1 MDHAESNLPGA
12 SRRAVDQAAR
22 IFASDMRAM
31 RERREIPLSRI
42 HEETRISADV
52 LKEFES
58 TGLVGNQL
66 FNRVYLRSLVIA
78 YARIVGTDEQR
89 ALEALEAALAGTYEG
104 GLNDETGESR
114 TEPLSLSKGDE
125 LEVPDDGIDAGS
137 DQSALVVEE
146 RTFDQP
152 APIDDMEGPEDDST
166 DSSQRVANRFEFL
179 SSAFPSKGAPRR
191 NPNRVHREIST
202 AVHDFKPP
210 EDLKG
215 MLVRPNRF
223 RAIALTSLVVVV
235 SVSDIVAA
243 IKLSDRGS
251 EEVSAINTDA
261 VESSSTTPV
270 QPLPP
275 EPIQLP
281 PPFVVGDSI
290 AVTIVATTGPL
301 DPVRIQLDR
310 DLRRPYWV
318 DEGDSMTFR
327 MRQRIVFE
335 DLLDRATIKLEGV
348 PYPAQ
353 NYRDRER
360 LELTRDS
367 VHAFVESLQSR

>member
-1 MDHAESNLPGA
+1 
-12 SRRAVDQAAR
+12 
-22 IFASDMRAM
+22 M
-31 RERREIPLSRI
+31 RERRGIPLSRI

-58 TGLVGNQL
+58 TALVGNQL
-66 FNRVYLRSLVIA
+66 FNRVYLRSLVIS
-78 YARIVGTDEQR
+78 YARIVGTEERR
-89 ALEALEAALAGTYEG
+89 ALEALEAALAGKYEG
-104 GLNDETGESR
+104 GLNDETGDSSR
-114 TEPLSLSKGDE
+114 EPLNLSEGDQ
-125 LEVPDDGIDAGS
+125 LEAPDDGNDEGS
-137 DQSALVVEE
+137 DPTAMVAEE

-152 APIDDMEGPEDDST
+152 PPIGDMEGPEDDSAH
-166 DSSQRVANRFEFL
+166 SSQRVANRFEFL
-179 SSAFPSKGAPRR
+179 SSAFPSKGEPRR

-223 RAIALTSLVVVV
+223 RAIALTSLVVIV
-235 SVSDIVAA
+235 SVSAIVAA
-243 IKLSDRGS
+243 IRLSERPSDK
-251 EEVSAINTDA
+251 VSPMATDA
-261 VESSSTTPV
+261 VESSATTPV
-270 QPLPP
+270 LPLPP
-275 EPIQLP
+275 SPISLP

-290 AVTIVATTGPL
+290 AVTIVATAGPL

-318 DEGDSMTFR
+318 DEGDSMTFS

-353 NYRDRER
+353 KYRDRER

>member
-12 SRRAVDQAAR
+12 SRRAVDQAAS
-22 IFASDMRAM
+22 IFASDMRTM
-31 RERREIPLSRI
+31 RERQDIPLSRI
-42 HEETRISADV
+42 HEETRISIGV

-58 TGLVGNQL
+58 SALAGNQL
-66 FNRVYLRSLVIA
+66 FNRVYLRSLVIS

-104 GLNDETGESR
+104 GLNDETGESSM
-114 TEPLSLSKGDE
+114 EPHDRSKGAE
-125 LEVPDDGIDAGS
+125 LERPEDGVDEGL
-137 DQSALVVEE
+137 DQSVMVVEE

-152 APIDDMEGPEDDST
+152 APIDDKEGPEDNST
-166 DSSQRVANRFEFL
+166 DSSQRVATRFEFL
-179 SSAFPSKGAPRR
+179 SSTFPSKGVPRR

-215 MLVRPNRF
+215 LLVRPNRF

-235 SVSDIVAA
+235 SVSAIVAA
-243 IKLSDRGS
+243 IKLSDRRT
-251 EEVSAINTDA
+251 EEVSPIATDA
-261 VESSSTTPV
+261 VGSSSATPV
-270 QPLPP
+270 LPLPP
-275 EPIQLP
+275 APIPLP

-290 AVTIVATTGPL
+290 AVTIVATAGPL

-310 DLRRPYWV
+310 DLRRPYWI
-318 DEGDSMTFR
+318 DEGDSVTFS

-353 NYRDRER
+353 KYRDRER